1 MKKRQRIKVGFS
13 RKAKLTFIL
22 FILLTGFTGLGAR
35 VLYVKNVH
43 GADYET
49 AAKTQQVS
57 RYDSIIAPN
66 RGTITDRNNQA
77 LAVSTTVYNIVLD
90 ARVLVQYKPKEQEKT
105 IKALSDTLE
114 GIDYSTLK
122 DYIAIDPT
130 TGKPKL
136 DTSWKV
142 LAKKQSREVKES
154 LEALNIKG
162 VVYQK
167 DTQRKYTSGSLAAQV
182 IGFIRD
188 TMWGLENEYNADM
201 SGVAG
206 RSFITYDGQ
215 NGAVN
220 QEIPA
225 QDGDTVVTTLDY
237 TIQTYAEE
245 AVKQSMEEYN
255 PENAAA
261 IVMDPNTGEILA
273 MAAAPSFDPNN
284 PAQPLALES
293 QAFADMWENM
303 DTKSQYEYLNGV
315 WKNFNI
321 ASTFEPGSIFK
332 PMVVA
337 AALEEGIIKNDDTFY
352 CGGFKQVAD
361 REISCHLTTGHG
373 TLTVERVLADSCNVG
388 MMDIA
393 EKMGV
398 SIFYKYQ
405 RDFGFGS
412 LTGIDL
418 PGEVSA
424 SSLMYSEER
433 IKSTELATMSFG
445 QSFNTTALQ
454 AINAMAAVI
463 NGGKLMRPYI
473 VSQVVDKNG
482 NIVKETKPELIRK
495 VISQET
501 SDIVRK
507 DLITTVES
515 GTGKKAK
522 IQGYTI
528 GGKTGTAQQG
538 NRADS
543 KYTVSYIGFL
553 PADDPQY
560 IAITLIHKPETY
572 ADGVTTVS
580 PIIKSLFEKII
591 TYKSIEPSYTVEAGT
606 SKDEKKVV
614 VEDYTNSKLFGVL
627 TELEIKNLD
636 YELVGSGNTV
646 VNQVPHG
653 GTEVLEGSKVIIY
666 VEKGEGE
673 TGNVMIPTVKG
684 LSKDEAVTALVDAGL
699 EVVLKGDE
707 TGIVTNVSP
716 KCGITVEEGSEVTIT
731 VSSKEEEQGSE

>member
-1 MKKRQRIKVGFS
+1 MRKRQRIKVGFG

-22 FILLTGFTGLGAR
+22 FVLLAGFSGLGAR
-35 VLYVKNVH
+35 VFYIKSVH
-43 GADYET
+43 GAEYET

-57 RYDSIIAPN
+57 RYDSIISPN

-90 ARVLVQYKPKEQEKT
+90 TRVLVQFKPEEQEKT

-114 GIDYSTLK
+114 GVDYATLK
-122 DYIAIDPT
+122 EYIAIDPVT
-130 TGKPKL
+130 NKPKL
-136 DTSWKV
+136 DSSWKV
-142 LAKKQSREVKES
+142 LAKKQTREVKES
-154 LEALNIKG
+154 LEAMGLKG

-167 DTQRKYTSGSLAAQV
+167 DTQRKYTSGTLAAQV

-188 TMWGLENEYNADM
+188 AMWGLEKQYNIDM

-206 RSFITYDGQ
+206 RSFITYDGA

-220 QEIPA
+220 QDIPA
-225 QDGDTVVTTLDY
+225 EDGNTVVTTLDY

-245 AVKQSMEEYN
+245 AVKQSIEEYN
-255 PENAAA
+255 PENAAT

-273 MAAAPSFDPNN
+273 MAAGPSFDANN
-284 PAQPLALES
+284 PSEPLAIES
-293 QAFADMWENM
+293 QAFATMWEEM
-303 DTKSQYEYLNGV
+303 DSDSQYEYLNGV

-321 ASTFEPGSIFK
+321 SSTFEPGSIFK

-337 AALEEGIIKNDDTFY
+337 AALEEGIVKNDDTFY

-361 REISCHLTTGHG
+361 RKIHCNVRSGHG
-373 TLTVERVLADSCNVG
+373 TLTVEQVLAYSCNVG

-398 SIFYKYQ
+398 SLFYKYQ

-418 PGEVSA
+418 PSEESA
-424 SSLMYSEER
+424 SALMYSEER

-445 QSFNTTALQ
+445 QSFNSTALQ
-454 AINAMAAVI
+454 AVNAMAAVI
-463 NGGKLMRPYI
+463 NGGNLMRPYI

-482 NIVKETKPELIRK
+482 NVVKETKPEVIRK

-507 DLITTVES
+507 DLITTVEI

-522 IQGYTI
+522 IEGYTI

-538 NRADS
+538 IRADS
-543 KYTVSYIGFL
+543 KYTVSFIGFL
-553 PADDPQY
+553 PADNPQY

-580 PIIKSLFEKII
+580 PILKALFEKII
-591 TYKSIEPSYTVEAGT
+591 K
-606 SKDEKKVV
+606 
-614 VEDYTNSKLFGVL
+614 
-627 TELEIKNLD
+627 
-636 YELVGSGNTV
+636 
-646 VNQVPHG
+646 
-653 GTEVLEGSKVIIY
+653 
-666 VEKGEGE
+666 
-673 TGNVMIPTVKG
+673 
-684 LSKDEAVTALVDAGL
+684 
-699 EVVLKGDE
+699 
-707 TGIVTNVSP
+707 
-716 KCGITVEEGSEVTIT
+716 
-731 VSSKEEEQGSE
+731 